1 MYILEEQEVKEDR
14 FAMAESFIGKQKRRE
29 DGYNTTQ
36 CLRMF
41 GVSDS
46 GYYAWRARREDRD
59 GRRAAKKA
67 ERDSIKEKMRQ
78 ILIGRDGVIPGKRT
92 FRAELFRRFG
102 LTVNLKRIAAIMKEM
117 HLIAQRPH
125 KDAYKHRATHNHVCA
140 SPENALN
147 RDFFI
152 GPRKVILT
160 DITYLYYGRTRNVF
174 YLCVFRDAFTRENLG
189 WAVRTDMSTTLV
201 RSAYDRMMEVHKDE
215 LRRSSVFIHH
225 DQGSQYL
232 STTFRQILKD
242 DGFVQ
247 SVSARGNSQDNAPME
262 SFFGRLKTD
271 ILDLVARCK
280 SFPDAK
286 QIVDGYLDAYNT
298 KHYQY
303 DLAALTPA
311 EFYQYATT
319 GIYPL
324 ESYFGV
330 PASVM
335 MAVDDLKKVRRSY
348 ADGEAAKRREAA
360 AEKREFERRIH
371 PEGIILRDQRKLK
384 EMIGTW
390 AIAEEQAHTQVE
402 HLQGILD
409 KAVKALEFV
418 KGLTEEKRKELE
430 EPLAWR
436 KYEELSYVYAMNE
449 MF

>member
-1 MYILEEQEVKEDR
+1 MKEDR
-14 FAMAESFIGKQKRRE
+14 FTMAESFIEKQKRLE
-29 DGYNTTQ
+29 NGFNVTQ

-46 GYYAWRARREDRD
+46 GYYAWRARREDR
-59 GRRAAKKA
+59 GGKQAARTA
-67 ERDSIKEKMRQ
+67 ERNNIKEKMRQ
-78 ILIGRDGVIPGKRT
+78 ILVARDGVIPGKRT
-92 FRAELFRRFG
+92 FRTELFRRFG
-102 LTVNLKRIAAIMKEM
+102 LMVNLKRIAAIMKEM
-117 HLIAQRPH
+117 NLVAQRPH

-140 SPENALN
+140 SPGNILN
-147 RDFFI
+147 HDFFI
-152 GPRKVILT
+152 GPRKVVLT
-160 DITYLYYGRTRNVF
+160 DITYLYYGKARSVF

-189 WAVRTDMSTTLV
+189 WSVRMDMSTALV
-201 RSAYDRMMEVHKDE
+201 CSAYDRMMEAHKDE
-215 LRRSSVFIHH
+215 LCSSSVFIHH

-232 STTFRQILKD
+232 STSFTQILED
-242 DGFVQ
+242 DGFIQ

-271 ILDLVARCK
+271 ILDLVARCRVF
-280 SFPDAK
+280 SDAK
-286 QIVDGYLDAYNT
+286 QIVDGYLEAYNT

-330 PASVM
+330 PSSVM
-335 MAVDDLKKVRRSY
+335 MAADDLKKVRRSY

-360 AEKREFERRIH
+360 AEKRKAERRID
-371 PEGIILRDQRKLK
+371 PEGIIRRDQKKLR
-384 EMIGTW
+384 EMIVTW
-390 AIAEEQAHTQVE
+390 EAAEEQAHTQAE

-409 KAVKALEFV
+409 RAMKALEFV
-418 KGLTEEKRKELE
+418 KGLAEEGRKELE